1 MRTRAIAV
9 LLLAAAPPLL
19 AAGKG
24 RETKLDGYLE
34 YRKGTLLVV
43 EGQRV
48 RPAPGLRFEGEGE
61 AKGLDSI
68 PAGYEVK
75 VKGERGPDGVVLARE
90 IAAKPNGVGM
100 VEEMVLAETNKL
112 EERFLAART
121 AFQEDGEGGVQ
132 EVGRLRES
140 GRDWQRV
147 RRITDRVAP
156 PYLDPDRIRV
166 YVVENDEWNA
176 FAMGNYAVFVHT
188 GLLRDLD
195 DDELAIV
202 IGHELAHA
210 THEHTRRGLKKA
222 LLWNVVGAAV
232 GVAAESIEDDA
243 VRAVVQGLA
252 FVGPGILGNKYSRA
266 HEDQADRVGLR
277 YAYEAGFDHECAPR
291 LWQRFEDKY
300 GRQSRTLNLIFGDHS
315 TAADRRRHLAEEISW
330 NYAGGVDAPVRLA
343 SKSLT
348 GLREGRNVLLPDR
361 PTRWLRPSMT
371 TAEVQGL
378 LGAPRSRAGDRWTYD
393 EMTVV
398 FAEGRVRDVVL
409 AGP

>member
-9 LLLAAAPPLL
+9 LLLTATVPVL
-19 AAGKG
+19 AAEKAK
-24 RETKLDGYLE
+24 EVKLDGYLE
-34 YRKGTLLVV
+34 YRKGGLLVV

-48 RPAPGLRFEGEGE
+48 RPAPGLKFKGGGE
-61 AKGLDSI
+61 AKGVDSI
-68 PAGYEVK
+68 PPGYEVK
-75 VKGERGPDGVVLARE
+75 AKGERGPDGVVLARE
-90 IAAKPNGVGM
+90 IEARPNGVGT

-112 EERFLAART
+112 EERFLAARM
-121 AFQEDGEGGVQ
+121 AFQDDGEGGVQ

-156 PYLDPDRIRV
+156 PYLDSARIRV

-195 DDELAIV
+195 DDELAVV

-210 THEHTRRGLKKA
+210 SHEHTRRALKKA
-222 LLWNVVGAAV
+222 LVWSVVGAAV
-232 GVAAESIEDDA
+232 GAAAESIEDDA

-252 FVGPGILGNKYSRA
+252 FVGPGILSNRYSRA

-277 YAYEAGFDHECAPR
+277 YAYEAGFDHACAPR
-291 LWQRFEDKY
+291 LWQRFEDRY
-300 GRQSRTLNLIFGDHS
+300 GRQSRTLNLILGDHS
-315 TAADRRRHLAEEISW
+315 TAADRRRHLAEEIAW
-330 NYAGGVDAPVRLA
+330 NYAGGTDAPVRLA

-348 GLREGRNVLLPDR
+348 GLGDGKNVPLPDR
-361 PTRWLRPSMT
+361 PTRWLRPQMT
-371 TAEVQGL
+371 AEEVQGL
-378 LGAPRSRAGDRWTYD
+378 LGAPHRRDGDRWTYG

-409 AGP
+409 AEP